1 MDIQGCSKYRNISL
15 TRALSNENSQ
25 QSGSISARSG
35 GYRSPRWEN
44 IPRHCSS
51 WGCPA
56 KFDAGIPSSH
66 PQGPWKHPLLYSM
79 GCRINNAYECAPK
92 RATIRA
98 GCMWTL
104 GRTCRCAC
112 FDRSAIKRAT
122 RFLNL
127 GGIDEYTGRPERSLV
142 VRTVSTIVRGLN
154 TERVVLYTIIKN
166 LSYDDS
172 LKER

>member
-1 MDIQGCSKYRNISL
+1 MISKDIRNIEIFRQLEHFRTKTGSSL
-15 TRALSNENSQ
+15 ALYQLVPEAIDHLVEKTFLDTALLKAVQRSLMQ
-25 QSGSISARSG
+25 GYVKPPPRPVKTSALVFHG
-35 GYRSPRWEN
+35 
-44 IPRHCSS
+44 
-51 WGCPA
+51 
-56 KFDAGIPSSH
+56 
-66 PQGPWKHPLLYSM
+66 L
-79 GCRINNAYECAPK
+79 NAYERAPK

-98 GCMWTL
+98 GRVWTL
-104 GRTCRCAC
+104 GRTYRCAC

-127 GGIDEYTGRPERSLV
+127 GGIDEYRGRPERSLV